1 MKLYAVVNLKTK
13 VRYGKKKK
21 KPVDENRNKKAI
33 SMERK
38 ELLIFYLNKCCSS
51 IYVYFYNIKRA
62 IITWRNYYK
71 GQNSALH
78 DYVD

>member
-1 MKLYAVVNLKTK
+1 MLLWISKLKL
-13 VRYGKKKK
+13 GMEKKK

>member
-1 MKLYAVVNLKTK
+1 MLLWISKLKL
-13 VRYGKKKK
+13 GMEKKKK